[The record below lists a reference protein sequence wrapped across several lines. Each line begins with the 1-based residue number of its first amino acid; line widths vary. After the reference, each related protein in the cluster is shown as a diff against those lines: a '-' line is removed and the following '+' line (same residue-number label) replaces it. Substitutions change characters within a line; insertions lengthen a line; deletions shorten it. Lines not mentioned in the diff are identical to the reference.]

1 MIFFATIVEPI
12 GGTCVNLFDY
22 FHNHPPAISYYMDR
36 KLKLPDDHNHINIY
50 GVRGAGKSALVL
62 DYLEDMDHETLLYI
76 DCEDP
81 NLLFLTL
88 SLDEMQEY
96 IYSASIELLV
106 LDHYDSN
113 IIKNLPQVER
123 IIIISRVA
131 AEIEGFVAVELFP
144 LDYEEFL
151 SFERG
156 ISPTNS
162 FNHFLKQG
170 TLPMMSKSTHT
181 SSIDI
186 KLFLQS
192 RFDPQE
198 IKLFA
203 LLAIYQTNHLTIH
216 QIYGFAKE
224 RFAVSKDWLYK
235 KIKEFQDEG
244 VLYFIE
250 DSYQKGGKKLILF
263 DFVLSKYCT
272 VNQPFITKFDTMIAL
287 ALIKHKRVIK
297 TLGIHGYLTQN
308 GELVI
313 PAPFESEESMWKKSH
328 TKFSLYKKYEITS
341 VTIVTVANCY
351 SYNIENIVFE
361 ALPFYE
367 WSIVNEE

>member
-1 MIFFATIVEPI
+1 MNI
-12 GGTCVNLFDY
+12 FDY
-22 FHNHPPAISYYMDR
+22 YHNHPPAISHYMDR
-36 KLKLPDDHNHINIY
+36 KLKLPDQNHINIH
-50 GVRGAGKSALVL
+50 GVRGSGKSALVL

-81 NLLFLTL
+81 NLLFATL
-88 SLDEMQEY
+88 SPVDMQEF
-96 IYSASIELLV
+96 IYTASIELLV
-106 LDHYDSN
+106 LDHYDSAIIEN
-113 IIKNLPQVER
+113 IPQAER
-123 IIIISRVA
+123 IIIISRIAV
-131 AEIEGFVAVELFP
+131 EIEGFVNVELFP

-156 ISPTNS
+156 SSPTNS

-170 TLPMMSKSTHT
+170 TLPMMSTHT
-181 SSIDI
+181 HSTDI
-186 KLFLQS
+186 KLFFQS

-224 RFAVSKDWLYK
+224 RFRVSKDWLYK
-235 KIKEFQDEG
+235 KIKEFQNEG

-250 DSYQKGGKKLILF
+250 DRYQKGGKKLVLF

-272 VNQPFITKFDTMIAL
+272 MNQAFITKFDTMIAL
-287 ALIKHKRVIK
+287 ALIKHKRAVK
-297 TLGIHGYLTQN
+297 TLGIHGYLTKY
-308 GELVI
+308 GELII
-313 PAPFESEESMWKKSH
+313 PAPFESEESIWKKSH
-328 TKFSLYKKYEITS
+328 SKFALYKKYDVQR
-341 VTIVTVANCY
+341 VTIVTVANSY
-351 SYNIENIVFE
+351 SYEIENIGFE

-367 WSIVNEE
+367 WSIINEEE

>member
-1 MIFFATIVEPI
+1 
-12 GGTCVNLFDY
+12 
-22 FHNHPPAISYYMDR
+22 MDR
-36 KLKLPDDHNHINIY
+36 KLQLPDHNHINLY

-62 DYLEDMDHETLLYI
+62 DYLKDMDHETLLHI

-88 SLDEMQEY
+88 SPLQMQEY
-96 IYSASIELLV
+96 IYSANIELLV
-106 LDHYDSN
+106 LDHYDSSVVRS
-113 IIKNLPQVER
+113 IPQAER

-131 AEIEGFVAVELFP
+131 VKMEGFVGVELFP

-151 SFERG
+151 SFGRDS
-156 ISPTNS
+156 SPTSS

-170 TLPMMSKSTHT
+170 TLPMMSAYASST
-181 SSIDI
+181 DI

-192 RFDPQE
+192 RFDTQE

-203 LLAIYQTNHLTIH
+203 LLAIYQTKHLTIH

-224 RFAVSKDWLYK
+224 RFRISKDWLYK

-250 DSYQKGGKKLILF
+250 EIHQKGGKKLILF

-272 VNQPFITKFDTMIAL
+272 MNQPFVIKFDTMIAL

-297 TLGIHGYLTQN
+297 TLGIHGYMTQY
-308 GELVI
+308 GELII
-313 PAPFESEESMWKKSH
+313 PAPFESEESIWKKSH
-328 TKFSLYKKYEITS
+328 SKFTLYKKFDIQK
-341 VTIVTVANCY
+341 VTIVTVANSY
-351 SYNIENIVFE
+351 SYKIENIGFE

-367 WSIVNEE
+367 WSIINEE